1 MNGIKRQIY
10 QPARA
15 AIHTTFSGKGN
26 CNTILLIIK
35 HNSHFLEDFWSFLPH
50 FLEDF
55 YLFLPHFLEDFLLFE
70 YYPPSFNRPERGEEE
85 EPPDA
90 MG

>member
-15 AIHTTFSGKGN
+15 AVHTTFSGKGN

-35 HNSHFLEDFWSFLPH
+35 HNSHFLEDFCPLSPH

-55 YLFLPHFLEDFLLFE
+55 CPLSPHFLEDFCLFSPHFLEDFCLFLPHFLEDFLL
-70 YYPPSFNRPERGEEE
+70 YV
-85 EPPDA
+85 
-90 MG
+90 

>member
-15 AIHTTFSGKGN
+15 AVHTTFSGKGN

-35 HNSHFLEDFWSFLPH
+35 HNSHFLEDFC
-50 FLEDF
+50 
-55 YLFLPHFLEDFLLFE
+55 LFLPHFLEDFLLFE
-70 YYPPSFNRPERGEEE
+70 YYASSFQPAREGGGRG
-85 EPPDA
+85 PDA
-90 MG
+90 MER

>member
-15 AIHTTFSGKGN
+15 AIHTTFPSKGN

-35 HNSHFLEDFWSFLPH
+35 PNSHFLEDFWAFSPH

-55 YLFLPHFLEDFLLFE
+55 CLFLPHFLEDFLLFE
-70 YYPPSFNRPERGEEE
+70 Y
-85 EPPDA
+85 
-90 MG
+90 